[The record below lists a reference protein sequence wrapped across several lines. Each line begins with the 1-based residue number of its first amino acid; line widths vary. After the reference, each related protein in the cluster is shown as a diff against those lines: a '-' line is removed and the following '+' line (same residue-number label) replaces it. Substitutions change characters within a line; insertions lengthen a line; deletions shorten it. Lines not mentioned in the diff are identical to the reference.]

1 MNETPPNDDQ
11 GDDLEDLY
19 RRSSAHFP
27 SRPSARARQ
36 AILEHSA
43 RLAKHPSHTQFSGA
57 NWRRPVLFGSLA
69 AAAVACLLIG
79 PQFLHHSAPSPHVP
93 APAMQ
98 TAPSAA
104 APAPDNSQQVTSTA
118 TSAARMAVSNMQ
130 ARRMPNAPGAAAVDA
145 RDADGRTALMLA
157 VLQGRLD
164 AVVDLLRRGA
174 DPNAADTAGVTPL
187 EAARAQQRPEIVD
200 ALLHAGAR

>member
-1 MNETPPNDDQ
+1 
-11 GDDLEDLY
+11 
-19 RRSSAHFP
+19 
-27 SRPSARARQ
+27 
-36 AILEHSA
+36 
-43 RLAKHPSHTQFSGA
+43 
-57 NWRRPVLFGSLA
+57 
-69 AAAVACLLIG
+69 
-79 PQFLHHSAPSPHVP
+79 
-93 APAMQ
+93 
-98 TAPSAA
+98 
-104 APAPDNSQQVTSTA
+104 
-118 TSAARMAVSNMQ
+118 MAVSNMQ